1 MINLCVLPST
11 ASCRK
16 AHRWLLEHRI
26 PFHERNMNAQPLTET
41 EIKHLLQ
48 YTYNGIDDLISTKS
62 NAYHQLSKTTPIE
75 DMPLSEAVRV
85 LSKHRNYCGGQ
96 LFLTITDFCAA
107 LTKMRFGCLFHVN
120 SAYSRCKQCQNIR
133 WLKMIGL

>member
-85 LSKHRNYCGGQ
+85 LSQTPQLLRRPIIFDDHRLLCGFNQ
-96 LFLTITDFCAA
+96 DE
-107 LTKMRFGCLFHVN
+107 
-120 SAYSRCKQCQNIR
+120 IR
-133 WLKMIGL
+133 MFIPREQRVLKMQAMSEHQTA